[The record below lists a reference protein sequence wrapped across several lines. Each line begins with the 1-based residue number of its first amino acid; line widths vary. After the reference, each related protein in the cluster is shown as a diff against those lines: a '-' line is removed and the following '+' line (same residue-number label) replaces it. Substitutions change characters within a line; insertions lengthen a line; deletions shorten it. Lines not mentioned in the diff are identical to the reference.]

1 MRQRVFVLLAAA
13 VLLASC
19 GTEPETETKA
29 QMEGVQS
36 PVAVETETTAQTPKE
51 PEPAEPEPEAP
62 QEWDL
67 LLVDE
72 AGVRITA
79 KGFDEGGYFG
89 PELKLLIENNTGE
102 NITVQA
108 QDVSV
113 NGFMTEVM
121 LSAEVANG
129 KKANDGMALS
139 LSDMAAWGTEILAD
153 MEFSFHIF
161 TTEDWE
167 TYLDTAPIQLTTGAA
182 EDYIY
187 KTDMPGKELYASDN
201 FRAVL
206 LGVSQDGS
214 IFGPSIDLYLE
225 NNSDRPITVQARDV
239 SVNGFMSEVFFSC
252 EIMPGKKAI
261 DQFTFVGSSLE
272 ENGITV
278 IEETEFSF
286 HIFDSD
292 SWDTIIDTEPIHID
306 FNF

>member
-1 MRQRVFVLLAAA
+1 MRQRVFTVLAAA

-19 GTEPETETKA
+19 GTETAEITTEMAETEVKISKPPETKIRETEPPETET
-29 QMEGVQS
+29 QS
-36 PVAVETETTAQTPKE
+36 ETE
-51 PEPAEPEPEAP
+51 EAP
-62 QEWDL
+62 LPEL
-67 LLVDE
+67 VLVDE
-72 AGVRITA
+72 AGVRITTTGA
-79 KGFDEGGYFG
+79 VENRSYG
-89 PELKLLIENNTGE
+89 PALKLLIENNSG
-102 NITVQA
+102 IDLTVQSRNA
-108 QDVSV
+108 SV
-113 NGFMTEVM
+113 NGCMTETL
-121 LSAEVANG
+121 LSADVVNG
-129 KKANDGMALS
+129 KKAYDWLAF
-139 LSDMAAWGTEILAD
+139 DMDDLQKYGIDYLAWL
-153 MEFSFHIF
+153 EFSFHIF
-161 TTEDWE
+161 TSEGWD

-187 KTDMPGKELYASDN
+187 KTDMPGKELFASDN

-239 SVNGFMSEVFFSC
+239 SVNGFMSEVIFSC

-261 DQFTFVGSSLE
+261 DQFTFDGSSLE